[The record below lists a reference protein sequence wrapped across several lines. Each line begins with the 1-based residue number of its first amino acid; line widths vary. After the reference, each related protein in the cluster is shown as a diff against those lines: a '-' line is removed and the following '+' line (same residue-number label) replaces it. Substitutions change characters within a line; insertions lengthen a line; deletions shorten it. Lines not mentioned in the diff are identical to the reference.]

1 MFIVYSPEGQSFIGV
16 PPPKSDLKVNP
27 VNPTRPIEGEGEAL
41 FPKEMRE
48 EVKRHA
54 KSQLAAYEEVK
65 EAAAKKV
72 VVHVREIMSSPAIT
86 IEPDADLNQAQR
98 LMQKN
103 HVHALPV
110 LKEGALVGLITE
122 YDLVEYCIRQ
132 PEHRVVELLKTSVS
146 ETMQRQVITTLPQTE
161 IRRVAMVMHQ
171 YAVYALPV
179 MSEIGEMVGIVTRS
193 DLIERL
199 AELPPIE
206 LYV

>member
-1 MFIVYSPEGQSFIGV
+1 MFIVYSPEGQSFIGL
-16 PPPKSDLKVNP
+16 PPPKSRLKVDPVNP
-27 VNPTRPIEGEGEAL
+27 VRPVEGEGETL
-41 FPKEMRE
+41 FPQEMME
-48 EVKRHA
+48 EVKRNA
-54 KSQLAAYEEVK
+54 KSQLTAYEEVK

-86 IEPDADLNQAQR
+86 IEPGTDLNQAQS
-98 LMQKN
+98 LMQKS

-110 LKEGALVGLITE
+110 LQEGALVGLITE

-132 PEHRVVELLKTSVS
+132 PDHRVERLLKASVS
-146 ETMQRQVITTLPQTE
+146 ECMQKQVITALPQTE

-171 YAVYALPV
+171 YAVHALPV
-179 MSEIGEMVGIVTRS
+179 MSEIGEVVGMVTRS